1 MNTRIFSLNNCVF
14 LYFLTPRCRRAK
26 GNNFLLGLSFG
37 KRVVRPKQHRGN
49 PLCIL
54 RVFVFFLK
62 IWGHTTNILHV
73 FLCFCV
79 FLSINFYFGH
89 KSERGQTPNVFCVFL
104 CFYQRLV
111 WSYLRPGQ
119 PLNMFYVFLCFS
131 TKVSGH
137 TTHVFRVFLCFF
149 KTTFG
154 MILVQNGAPTQC
166 VLCVFVF
173 FTTGLRANNQC
184 VFCVFLCFFCFKR
197 TDEQGNPLCILRV
210 FVFFLKTRGHTT
222 NILHVFLCF
231 LFINFFFG
239 HKSDRGKHL
248 MCFVCFCVFSYRSQ
262 VTRPMY
268 FACFC
273 VFSWDLRTHNQHPP
287 CVFFCFCVFLFINFY
302 FGHKSERGKTP
313 NVFFVFLC
321 FFLQVSGKTTNVFC
335 VFLCFF
341 LSTFS

>member
-1 MNTRIFSLNNCVF
+1 MISISPNVTRYGSLWGREWPNVSFVFYVILCFFTMNARIFSLNNCVF

-104 CFYQRLV
+104 CF
-111 WSYLRPGQ
+111 
-119 PLNMFYVFLCFS
+119 FLQ
-131 TKVSGH
+131 VSGN
-137 TTHVFRVFLCFF
+137 TT
-149 KTTFG
+149 
-154 MILVQNGAPTQC
+154 N
-166 VLCVFVF
+166 
-173 FTTGLRANNQC
+173 
-184 VFCVFLCFFCFKR
+184 VFCVFLCFF
-197 TDEQGNPLCILRV
+197 LRSED
-210 FVFFLKTRGHTT
+210 TQPT
-222 NILHVFLCF
+222 
-231 LFINFFFG
+231 
-239 HKSDRGKHL
+239 SS
-248 MCFVCFCVFSYRSQ
+248 MC
-262 VTRPMY
+262 
-268 FACFC
+268 
-273 VFSWDLRTHNQHPP
+273 
-287 CVFFCFCVFLFINFY
+287 FFCFCVFLFINFY

-321 FFLQVSGKTTNVFC
+321 FFLQVSG
-335 VFLCFF
+335 
-341 LSTFS
+341 